1 MNFQKLIALIDLP
14 DNDYGYDLACA
25 EARDIVDLHCEEVLN
40 AARAEWRSW
49 TALRQEHLAYIL
61 GEGNS
66 TVEAEW
72 VIDMTSSD
80 HSGVRSR
87 AMEAL
92 QCLVREVEK
101 M

>member
-14 DNDYGYDLACA
+14 DDDYWYDLACA
-25 EARDIVDLHCEEVLN
+25 EARDIIDLHCEEVLS

-66 TVEAEW
+66 TVEAEL
-72 VIDMTSSD
+72 VIDLTNSD
-80 HSGVRSR
+80 YSDVRSR

-92 QCLVREVEK
+92 QCLVREEETT
-101 M
+101 